1 MSEYLEVLS
10 RPKFSKFQDFYI
22 RAEAILVEIE
32 TKSKKFFP
40 TVKVDLIPDLN
51 DNKIL
56 ELADECEADFI
67 ITGNTNDFTFSS
79 YKGTKIVTPKA
90 YWDNHQPD

>member
-1 MSEYLEVLS
+1 MAEYFEVLS
-10 RPKFSKFQDFYI
+10 RPKFSKFQNFYI

-40 TVKVDLIPDLN
+40 TVKIDLIPDLN

-67 ITGNTNDFTFSS
+67 ITGNTKDFTFSS
-79 YKGTKIVTPKA
+79 YKGTKIVTPKE